1 MLNIWGHVTLKC
13 SGLLMDD
20 VDSIAVIRQGKPGAT
35 GPAANNIGGSDGGTD
50 AKASKGL
57 FGKFRKAR

>member
-1 MLNIWGHVTLKC
+1 MGFAGML
-13 SGLLMDD
+13 
-20 VDSIAVIRQGKPGAT
+20 QGKPGAT
-35 GPAANNIGGSDGGTD
+35 GPAANSIGGSDGGTD